1 VRLTILHTN
10 DIHGRYERLAQIA
23 TLVARVRERADHTVL
38 YLDGGDVEETSV
50 RLSSLTKGL
59 APHRLLKAAGCD
71 VTTAGNGTWLR
82 YGPQAV
88 GEHARASGLP
98 VLLAN
103 LVPIDGVRES
113 IRLGDGG
120 VFGLTDPFRNFF
132 SDSVDFGVTPLD
144 ELEVAHRLARHLRD
158 GGAQLVVFLS
168 HLGFEWDRELAA
180 ELQGE
185 IDLIIGAHSHHLL
198 PHGERVGDV
207 VIAQTGEYGEHLG
220 RIEIDG
226 DTVEATVEPVPDDT
240 PPNPAVVAEAAAV
253 EAELAEFLSHELA
266 VLDAPLDGTGLAELF
281 RRRAQA
287 DVGLIVEGGAL
298 DAPIPSGPLTRG
310 VLWERCYSSA
320 NPALTRMT
328 GEQLRHVLDAG
339 SHPDYASA
347 KPRPLRGRERG
358 PLCVS
363 GVDHPD
369 PAREY
374 VVAATDFELERF
386 GDLVP
391 PDWRLDVRY
400 EFPTILR
407 EAIEEELTR

>member
-23 TLVARVRERADHTVL
+23 TLVERERAQADHPVL

-113 IRLGDGG
+113 IRLGDVG

-132 SDSVDFGVTPLD
+132 SDSVEFGVTPLD
-144 ELEVAHRLARHLRD
+144 ELEVAHRLARKLRD
-158 GGAQLVVFLS
+158 EGAILVVFLS
-168 HLGFEWDRELAA
+168 HLGLDRDLELAS

-185 IDLIIGAHSHHLL
+185 VDLIVGAHTHHLL

-207 VIAQTGEYGEHLG
+207 VIAQAGEYGEHLG

-226 DTVEATVEPVPDDT
+226 DAIEASVEAVPDDT
-240 PPNPAVVAEAAAV
+240 PLHPGVLAESEAV
-253 EAELAEFLSHELA
+253 ESELAELLSHELA
-266 VLDAPLDGTGLAELF
+266 VLDAPLDGSGLAELF
-281 RRRAQA
+281 RRRAEA

-298 DAPIPSGPLTRG
+298 DAPIPPGPLTRG
-310 VLWERCYSSA
+310 VLWERCSSSA
-320 NPALTRMT
+320 NPAVTRMS
-328 GEQLRHVLDAG
+328 GEQLRHVLDVG
-339 SHPDYASA
+339 SRPDYATA
-347 KPRPLRGRERG
+347 RPRPLRGRARG
-358 PLCVS
+358 PLCVA
-363 GVDHPD
+363 GVDQPD

-374 VVAATDFELERF
+374 LVAATDFELERF

-391 PDWRLDVRY
+391 PDWRLDIRY

>member
-23 TLVARVRERADHTVL
+23 TLVARERERADHTVL
-38 YLDGGDVEETSV
+38 YFDGGDVEETSV

-59 APHRLLKAAGCD
+59 APHRLLRVAGCD

-113 IRLGDGG
+113 IRLGDVG

-144 ELEVAHRLARHLRD
+144 ELEVAHRLARDLRD

-168 HLGFEWDRELAA
+168 HLGFDRDRELAA

-185 IDLIIGAHSHHLL
+185 VDLIVGAHSHHLL
-198 PHGERVGDV
+198 PHGERVDDV
-207 VIAQTGEYGEHLG
+207 FIAQAGEYGEHLG
-220 RIEIDG
+220 RVEIDG
-226 DTVEATVEPVPDDT
+226 DTIEATVEAVPEDT
-240 PPNPAVVAEAAAV
+240 PPHPAVIAETEAI
-253 EAELAEFLSHELA
+253 EAELADFLSHELA

-281 RRRAQA
+281 RRRARA
-287 DVGLIVEGGAL
+287 DVGLIIEGGAL
-298 DAPIPSGPLTRG
+298 DEPIPPGPLTRG

-320 NPALTRMT
+320 NPAVTRMT

-363 GVDHPD
+363 GVNEPD
-369 PAREY
+369 TAREY

-391 PDWRLDVRY
+391 PDWKLDVQY

>member
-1 VRLTILHTN
+1 MRLTILHTN

-23 TLVARVRERADHTVL
+23 TLVARERAAADHRVL
-38 YLDGGDVEETSV
+38 YLDGGDVEETSA

-59 APHRLLKAAGCD
+59 GPHRLLKAAGCD

-113 IRLGDGG
+113 ILLGDVG
-120 VFGLTDPFRNFF
+120 VFGLTDPFQSFF
-132 SDSVDFGVTPLD
+132 SDNVDFGVTPLD
-144 ELEVAHRLARHLRD
+144 ELEVAHRLARELRTD
-158 GGAQLVVFLS
+158 GARLVVFLS
-168 HLGFEWDRELAA
+168 HLGLDRDRELAA
-180 ELQGE
+180 ELQRE
-185 IDLIIGAHSHHLL
+185 VDLVVGAHTHHLL

-207 VIAQTGEYGEHLG
+207 VIAQAGEYGEHLG
-220 RIEIDG
+220 RIEIADG
-226 DTVEATVEPVPDDT
+226 TLTASVERVPDDT
-240 PPNPAVVAEAAAV
+240 PRHPAVVAESEAI
-253 EAELAEFLSHELA
+253 EAELDGFLSQQLA
-266 VLDAPLDGTGLAELF
+266 VLDAPLDGAGLAELF
-281 RRRAQA
+281 RRRARA
-287 DVGLIVEGGAL
+287 DVGLIIEGGAL
-298 DAPIPSGPLTRG
+298 DKPIPSGPLTRG
-310 VLWERCYSSA
+310 VLWERCSSSA
-320 NPALTRMT
+320 NPAVTRMT
-328 GEQLRHVLDAG
+328 GEQLRHVLDVG

-363 GVDHPD
+363 GVDDPD